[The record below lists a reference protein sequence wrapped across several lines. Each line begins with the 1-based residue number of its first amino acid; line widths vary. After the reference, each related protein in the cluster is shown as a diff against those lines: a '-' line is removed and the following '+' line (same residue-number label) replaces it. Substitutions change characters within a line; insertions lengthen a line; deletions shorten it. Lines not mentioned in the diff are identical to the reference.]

1 MINIQQNDDEDSYM
15 KNRGHHTATKK
26 YDPSSNHRLESRD
39 DELAGEDFQAV
50 ATDHL
55 YKLN

>member
-39 DELAGEDFQAV
+39 DELAGEDF
-50 ATDHL
+50 
-55 YKLN
+55 